1 MPEVV
6 ALSWRPSKEGAA
18 VSIITLFKQVL
29 TYQLCVWVGIC
40 TYALLSSASGLLT
53 VHDYDFQ
60 PYEQI
65 SVWTFYVWLPWFL
78 LTPVALR
85 YSRTAVISPGNWVP
99 GLLAHL
105 PMLLVL
111 ALVHGYIVAHLYYN
125 SGTVSPEMQGYEPWQ
140 HTGHFLFMDDMFLF
154 DTVIYIFL
162 IASRNISNFHS
173 LAQQKEL
180 DALRMQGLLTQS
192 RLQALLNQVNPHFL
206 FNTLNSI
213 AVLVR
218 RQDTDGA
225 TMMIEKL
232 SGFLRYTL
240 DAPVGPWV
248 TLREELAMVDQY
260 VDIEQVRF
268 GARLS
273 VRRAVPPEALEC
285 LVPMLILQPL
295 VENAIRHGVGRKAG
309 PCELGIDAT
318 LQEQVLQL
326 RIADTGAGCDFAAQ
340 TQSVGIGLANVRER
354 LQHSYG
360 EAASMQLEGR
370 PGAGVTVTLRLP
382 LRLAAEV
389 AP

>member
-1 MPEVV
+1 M
-6 ALSWRPSKEGAA
+6 A
-18 VSIITLFKQVL
+18 INTLFKQVL

-53 VHDYDFQ
+53 LHDYVFQ
-60 PYEQI
+60 PFEQI
-65 SVWTFYVWLPWFL
+65 SVWTFYVWLPWFA

-85 YSRTAVISPGNWVP
+85 YSRTAVILPGNWVP

-105 PMLLVL
+105 PMLLLL
-111 ALVHGYIVAHLYYN
+111 ALVHGYIVALLYYN
-125 SGTVSPEMQGYEPWQ
+125 SGTVSPEMQDYEPWQ

-180 DALRMQGLLTQS
+180 DALRMQGLLTES
-192 RLQALLNQVNPHFL
+192 RLQALLIQVNPHFL

-225 TMMIEKL
+225 TRMIEKL
-232 SGFLRYTL
+232 SDFFRYTL
-240 DAPVGPWV
+240 DTPVGPSV
-248 TLREELAMVDQY
+248 SLRQELAMVDQY

-273 VRRAVPPEALEC
+273 VRRAVPPAALDC
-285 LVPMLILQPL
+285 QVPMLILQPL
-295 VENAIRHGVGRKAG
+295 VENAIRHGISRKAG
-309 PCELGIDAT
+309 PCELHIEAHVRD
-318 LQEQVLQL
+318 QELLL
-326 RIADTGAGCDFAAQ
+326 RIADTGAGCDFAAESHHQ
-340 TQSVGIGLANVRER
+340 GIGLANVRER

-360 EAASMQLEGR
+360 DAASMQLEGHL
-370 PGAGVTVTLRLP
+370 GAGVTVTLTLP
-382 LRLAAEV
+382 VRLASGAT
-389 AP
+389 P